1 MAKNLS
7 RIGKL
12 SPITPEDV
20 KSQSGYTISSYNKP
34 RQMKGLTSE
43 RVAEICN
50 ELYPEQDWSDA
61 EIEGLTE
68 ISSDTAAFPTEADF
82 IYVMENLPRVM
93 GARTR
98 W

>member
-1 MAKNLS
+1 MAKLS

-12 SPITPEDV
+12 SPITPEDA

-34 RQMKGLTSE
+34 RQMKGLTLE
-43 RVAEICN
+43 RVAEICKQVN
-50 ELYPEQDWSDA
+50 PNRDWTDA
-61 EIEGLTE
+61 EIEGLAE
-68 ISSDTAAFPTEADF
+68 ISSDTIAFPTEADF
-82 IYVMENLPRVM
+82 IYVMENIHKVM

>member
-1 MAKNLS
+1 MAKLS

-12 SPITPEDV
+12 SPITPEDA

-34 RQMKGLTSE
+34 RQMKGLTLE
-43 RVAEICN
+43 RVAEICKQVN
-50 ELYPEQDWSDA
+50 PNKDWTDA
-61 EIEGLTE
+61 EIEELTD
-68 ISSDTAAFPTEADF
+68 IASDPAFPTEADF
-82 IYVMENLPRVM
+82 IYVLKNLPKVM